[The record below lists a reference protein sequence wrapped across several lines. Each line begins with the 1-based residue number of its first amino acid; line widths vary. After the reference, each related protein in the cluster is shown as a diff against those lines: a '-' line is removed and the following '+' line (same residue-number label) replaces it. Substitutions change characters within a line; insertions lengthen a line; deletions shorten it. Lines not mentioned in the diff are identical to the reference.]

1 MNSLTFIIPT
11 YNSSLFIEQC
21 LRSIINL
28 NLEIYYEIIVI
39 DDASTD
45 NSVDIVNKIIKN
57 NPHIEITLITNSENK
72 GVSYTRNVGIN
83 NARYEYI
90 SFVDSDDTL
99 INNPI
104 IKNESILNDIYIFN
118 FLENNMLINIEKY
131 ELDYHNNGKKLISY
145 YFQNPVGNSIFTYV
159 WGKIYRKDF
168 LNNYQIRFDEDK
180 KIHEDIIFNIDCFY
194 FTNNIRYLNKTI
206 YNYIVNKSQY
216 KFNIENIYVFES
228 IYRKGCS
235 RIADIKNYKSQ
246 FYTNFIVKNII
257 LISKSGQLKIIYEI
271 LEKYKVFYLITDH
284 KIIKNYFVK
293 FIFKYNIVKLTS
305 LSTILLYFYFL

>member
-1 MNSLTFIIPT
+1 MNSLTFIIPN

-45 NSVDIVNKIIKN
+45 NSVAAVNKLIES

-72 GVSYTRNVGIN
+72 GVSYSRNVGIN

-104 IKNESILNDIYIFN
+104 IKNENILNDIYIFN

-131 ELDYHNNGKKLISY
+131 ELEYNNKGEKLISN

-159 WGKIYRKDF
+159 WGKIYRKEF
-168 LNNYQIRFDEDK
+168 LNNFQIRFDENK

-194 FTNNIRYLNKTI
+194 FTNKIIYLNKTF
-206 YNYIVNKSQY
+206 YNYNVSKSEY
-216 KFNIENIYVFES
+216 RFNIENIYAFEC
-228 IYRKGCS
+228 IYSKGCS
-235 RIADIKNYKSQ
+235 RITDIENYKSQ
-246 FYTNFIVKNII
+246 FYTNFLVRNII
-257 LISKSGQLKIIYEI
+257 LISKSGQFKIIYKI
-271 LEKYKVFYLITDH
+271 LEKYKIYHSITDH
-284 KIIKNYFVK
+284 KIIKNYFIK
-293 FIFKYNIVKLTS
+293 FLFKYKVVKLTA
-305 LSTILLYFYFL
+305 LTTILLYFYYL